1 MASTTG
7 IGLKEKELETKAVNN
22 CLDNLSEHLDI
33 DPVLDKLLSKGLIS
47 AEKHSEIAKMVV
59 DGKRRQA
66 VRNAIEE
73 IGLKPPG
80 SLKSFIEVL
89 KEDEK
94 TKYLGDHVDEEYK
107 RLTDDMPAQVQGVDE
122 TDSATVKGSHVEP
135 VQETKAKSNTTMTD
149 DDCEIPV
156 TPCTEQTHGGQGNMQ
171 ISMGNLHLQQG
182 ASININVSSNP
193 KQATESDQSQR
204 KSKLAVPVQQAK
216 GSATASGCTTTA
228 TSVFVVYEF
237 DEDFGEC
244 LEHFVEVL
252 RTAGVNCDMDLYHAK
267 DNITNWNIWCV
278 EQIEKASNGGYVLLV
293 CSPQLHDKLNHQSTD
308 DDSDRVKMK
317 VGFINSSTLRPL
329 LDEGICFSRVIPIVP
344 SSYKPQDCI
353 LSSLSTRSRYI
364 IHFDQLMGY
373 ENIEKVQNNNVSE
386 LEDLVNL
393 VARLTNQDLVSKPP
407 VAAHPPNLQR
417 GKKGKLKQ

>member
-171 ISMGNLHLQQG
+171 I
-182 ASININVSSNP
+182 
-193 KQATESDQSQR
+193 
-204 KSKLAVPVQQAK
+204 SKLAVPVQQAK